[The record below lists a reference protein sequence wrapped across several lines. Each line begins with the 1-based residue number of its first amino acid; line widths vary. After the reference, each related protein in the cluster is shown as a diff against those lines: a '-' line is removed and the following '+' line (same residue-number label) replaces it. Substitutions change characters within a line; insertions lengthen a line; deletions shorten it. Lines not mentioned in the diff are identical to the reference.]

1 MHSPRSLRLGALLLC
16 AAVSFSLSKK
26 SSSFSFSS
34 ASSSSSSISL
44 KSPDPL
50 AAEIAREAAVLKS
63 FPPED
68 DALKQIREASE
79 PLLGRADEALR
90 AGRRLVALQRL
101 APVFMNVAAAE
112 YLRSLPAG
120 TRVEVAAFEAEWARR
135 GPDLTAPRAGAAAGL
150 KPAAVRALAEAALP
164 EAKVF
169 RDASLEYGRSTAA
182 DAGLYYLGAGR
193 GQLAFVDFC
202 RTLDEPAAGTAPDLR
217 PLGPDIDALE
227 KRMLAAYTPPASID
241 RHAEFISASSSLKE
255 ARELDAAGLRY
266 GALLRLLQAALRFAP
281 PAAVPVPAAE
291 IAARLGTLRTRLAA
305 EGVDHTIARIFLES
319 AEGDLEAVAAK
330 PGSAPAI
337 AAAIVSEVLP
347 RYFAALGPAPRVA
360 PRPDPVATITLVRW
374 PYT

>member
-1 MHSPRSLRLGALLLC
+1 MQSQRSLRFGALLLC
-16 AAVSFSLSKK
+16 AAVSFFLSKK
-26 SSSFSFSS
+26 SSSSS
-34 ASSSSSSISL
+34 ASSSLSQ

-50 AAEIAREAAVLKS
+50 AAEIARETAVLKS
-63 FPPED
+63 FPPD
-68 DALKQIREASE
+68 DAAFKQIREGSE

-101 APVFMNVAAAE
+101 APVYMNVVSAE

-120 TRVEVAAFEAEWARR
+120 TRGDVAAFEAEWARR
-135 GPDLTAPRAGAAAGL
+135 GAELAAPRAGASGGL

-169 RDASLEYGRSTAA
+169 YDASLEYGRSTAV

-241 RHAEFISASSSLKE
+241 RHAEFISSSSSLKE
-255 ARELDAAGLRY
+255 ARELDGEGMHY
-266 GALLRLLQAALRFAP
+266 GALLRFLQAVLRFAP
-281 PAAVPVPAAE
+281 PADTPAPPAE
-291 IAARLGTLRTRLAA
+291 IAARLATLRSRLAA
-305 EGVDHTIARIFLES
+305 DGVDHTIARIFLES
-319 AEGDLEAVAAK
+319 AEGDLEAAAAK

-337 AAAIVSEVLP
+337 AEAIVSEVLP
-347 RYFAALGPAPRVA
+347 RYFAALGPAPRAA